1 MPGILVRTEARR
13 QFRSY
18 DIQSGLLM
26 TEAQW
31 GVGGVEAGTWGMVG
45 QMSVHF

>member
-18 DIQSGLLM
+18 DTVRASNDRGTM
-26 TEAQW
+26 
-31 GVGGVEAGTWGMVG
+31 GGVEAGTWGMVG